1 MNPSTADLAGAIK
14 RVRAQSVIV
23 LPNNKNIIM
32 AATAAASIAE
42 KPVAVVPTTSV
53 PQSFSAM
60 LAIDEGDSLS
70 SVAAAMIEAAESV
83 RTGEVTTAVKDAK
96 GKVGEI
102 KSGQVIGIIDHEIEI
117 VGDDVSEVASE
128 LADLLLAGG
137 EETLTLLAGED
148 FTDAQL
154 ESLAARLGE
163 AHGDVDIET
172 HRGDQPLY
180 PIIMAAE

>member
-1 MNPSTADLAGAIK
+1 
-14 RVRAQSVIV
+14 
-23 LPNNKNIIM
+23 
-32 AATAAASIAE
+32 
-42 KPVAVVPTTSV
+42 
-53 PQSFSAM
+53 
-60 LAIDEGDSLS
+60 
-70 SVAAAMIEAAESV
+70 MIEAAESV

-96 GKVGEI
+96 GKVGDI
-102 KSGQVIGIIDHEIEI
+102 KSGQVIGIIEHEIEI
-117 VGDDVSEVASE
+117 VGDDVSEVASG

-137 EETLTLLAGED
+137 EETLTLLAGEE

-154 ESLAARLGE
+154 EALAARLGE